1 MTTFNW
7 LIISMPSYP
16 QEGGQTD
23 VVFQV
28 NWQCQAQEK
37 SVDLLTTY
45 SATSAGSV
53 PVTYTAGSP
62 FTPYDQLT
70 QEQVWGWINPSI
82 DRPEIE
88 ANLQAMI
95 DAQKNPPVVTPP
107 LPWSN

>member
-1 MTTFNW
+1 MTTYHW
-7 LIISMPSYP
+7 QIVSMPSYS
-16 QEGGQTD
+16 QIDGQSD
-23 VVFQV
+23 VVFEV
-28 NWQCQAQEK
+28 NWSCFA
-37 SVDLLTTY
+37 VDENY
-45 SATSAGSV
+45 SAQSNGTV

-95 DAQKNPPVVTPP
+95 DEQKNPPVVTPP
-107 LPWSN
+107 LPWAQTQGA